1 MSPSRKRSGFTLIE
15 LLVVI
20 AIIAILIALLVPAV
34 QKVRDAAARSQ
45 CQNNLKQIGLACHG
59 YHDVYKEM
67 PPGNRGPQTS
77 GTTWGMGWTAFI
89 LPYIEQSGMHGK
101 LNLAPGQNLMWSNSA
116 GSTAAVA
123 NNNALHNFKVPI
135 YRCPASVT
143 PEFARAANPATL
155 NWQVISYVGVSGVAT
170 GNPQVIPG
178 YTPSRFGH
186 GAGTQNSS
194 GYASGEGMLVP
205 GKGPHL
211 TGVTDGTSN
220 TILASE
226 CTDFLTISGGT
237 KVSWGNPGD
246 HHSSWIGANKATEL
260 TGAAPNS
267 GDWRMFSVV
276 AVKYGINVKNF
287 PSITLASNGNCHF
300 SVGICLWNSSLAP
313 LNSTHSGGVNALM
326 GDGSVRFLTD
336 NLPIATLGRL
346 AVRYDGQVVGDF

>member
-1 MSPSRKRSGFTLIE
+1 MTVRRSRSAFTLIE

-20 AIIAILIALLVPAV
+20 AIIAILIGLLVPAV

-59 YHDVYKEM
+59 YHDANKQL
-67 PPGNRGPQTS
+67 PPGNLGPQSS
-77 GTTWGMGWTAFI
+77 GTTWGMSWTVFI
-89 LPYIEQSGMHGK
+89 LPYIEQSAMHSK
-101 LNLAPGQNLMWSNSA
+101 LNLAPGQNLMWGNSA
-116 GSTAAVA
+116 GSTAAVS

-155 NWQVISYVGVSGVAT
+155 NWQVSSYVGVSGVVHNMT
-170 GNPQVIPG
+170 IIPG
-178 YTPSRFGH
+178 YTPSRYAF
-186 GAGTQNSS
+186 GAGTGNSS
-194 GYASGEGMLVP
+194 GFASGEGMLVP

-226 CTDFLTISGGT
+226 CTDFLTLQGGV
-237 KVSWGNPGD
+237 KVNWGPGD
-246 HHSSWIGANKATEL
+246 HHSTWIGANKNTEL
-260 TGAAPNS
+260 TGVVTN

-276 AVKYGINVKNF
+276 AVKYGINLKNF
-287 PSITLASNGNCHF
+287 PSITQASNGNCHF

-313 LNSTHSGGVNALM
+313 LNSTHSGGVNAVM
-326 GDGSVRFLTD
+326 GDGSVRFFSD
-336 NLPIATLGRL
+336 NLPLATLGRL
-346 AVRYDGQVVGDF
+346 ATRYDGQPVSDF